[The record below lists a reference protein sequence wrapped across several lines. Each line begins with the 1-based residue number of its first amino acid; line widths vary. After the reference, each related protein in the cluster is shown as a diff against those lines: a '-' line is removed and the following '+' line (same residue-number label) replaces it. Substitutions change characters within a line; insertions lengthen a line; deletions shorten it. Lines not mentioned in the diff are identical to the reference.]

1 MQGAVVSPAS
11 HTFPLWHVHGE
22 RARNVPLWYRGAC
35 QPCSDSHYP
44 WAVLLPLQR
53 SIPTS
58 QRQEM
63 RTRLFGKHSL
73 PGEDLQEWRDLGTLC
88 P

>member
-1 MQGAVVSPAS
+1 MQGAVVSPES
-11 HTFPLWHVHGE
+11 HIFPLWNVHGE
-22 RARNVPLWYRGAC
+22 RARNVPLWYRVMW
-35 QPCSDSHYP
+35 YR
-44 WAVLLPLQR
+44 LQR

-73 PGEDLQEWRDLGTLC
+73 PGEVLQEWRDLGTLC